1 MIRRLIILL
10 LIVGVI
16 FAQDNNE
23 SKIRFNPE
31 TGEILNPDSS
41 VIISPSKPIYDP
53 ATGEIL
59 IDSLQIKNK
68 LIIKQ
73 RPTLYDQNIIN
84 TNALNSPNS
93 SKIPIRELLLISYN
107 KLTKKEKNY
116 YNQNKIRIKRNRF
129 SSWQAYFKI
138 NIFITSIIDN
148 EEFFKITDHHE
159 EAAKAKHN
167 KLLKIKNSLLGM
179 FCFLLGGQ
187 IFNNENDPDNLE
199 RRNTSLNFIGLA
211 ISYGGAGYF
220 YYDYIEKKYEL
231 PNYEQVLI
239 IADQYNYRL
248 IQKIPSIYP

>member
-1 MIRRLIILL
+1 MIYRLIILL
-10 LIVGVI
+10 LIVGL
-16 FAQDNNE
+16 FAQDNDA
-23 SKIRFNPE
+23 SIIRFDPE

-41 VIISPSKPIYDP
+41 VNISPSKPIYNP
-53 ATGEIL
+53 ATGERL

-129 SSWQAYFKI
+129 SSWQAYLKI
-138 NIFITSIIDN
+138 NIFKTSIIDN

-159 EAAKAKHN
+159 EADKAKHN

-187 IFNNENDPDNLE
+187 IINNENDPDNLE
-199 RRNTSLNFIGLA
+199 SRDASPNFIGLA

-220 YYDYIEKKYEL
+220 YYNYIEKKYEL

-239 IADQYNYRL
+239 IADQYNYQL
-248 IQKIPSIYP
+248 IQNIPSKHP